1 MSSLQSTH
9 MLLEPTTC
17 LAYTTNPNFNLSKI
31 QKAFIDPSCYM
42 PMVKEYA
49 VVIIHCALA
58 WQTQVKGSGKRI
70 KSKTTCAAEKSY
82 PSCFSIFGSVFIE
95 TADNNRLKWKY
106 ADTNLFCLKHT
117 RSKRKKCIIVPLK
130 LWLLKKHL
138 HYNISHCSVNYTCY
152 MVNTA
157 RKNDQKKRS

>member
-49 VVIIHCALA
+49 VVIIHCATGLTNTG
-58 WQTQVKGSGKRI
+58 QRI
-70 KSKTTCAAEKSY
+70 REEDKKQ
-82 PSCFSIFGSVFIE
+82 
-95 TADNNRLKWKY
+95 DNLCSRKIISQ
-106 ADTNLFCLKHT
+106 LF
-117 RSKRKKCIIVPLK
+117 
-130 LWLLKKHL
+130 
-138 HYNISHCSVNYTCY
+138 
-152 MVNTA
+152 
-157 RKNDQKKRS
+157 